1 MPINKGFM
9 LKQVGKDYMIIP
21 TTNSNVEMNKIFNI
35 NEIGAD
41 IYKYLDSG
49 NTLEETINLLLKD
62 YDVKESVL
70 RPDVLEFVQALK
82 ERGIY
87 ND

>member
-9 LKQVGKDYMIIP
+9 LKQVGKAYMIIP

-49 NTLEETINLLLKD
+49 NTIEETINLLLKD
-62 YDVKESVL
+62 YDVDDSVL

>member
-9 LKQVGKDYMIIP
+9 LKQVGNAYMIIP
-21 TTNSNVEMNKIFNI
+21 TTNSNVSMNKIFNI

-41 IYKYLDSG
+41 IYKYLENG
-49 NTLEETINLLLKD
+49 NSIEETIKLLLKD
-62 YDVKESVL
+62 YDVEENVL
-70 RPDVLEFVQALK
+70 LPDVLEFVKALK

>member
-9 LKQVGKDYMIIP
+9 LKQVGKTYMIIP

-49 NTLEETINLLLKD
+49 NTVEETINLLLKD
-62 YDVKESVL
+62 YDVKDSVL
-70 RPDVLEFVQALK
+70 RPDVLEFIQALK

>member
-41 IYKYLDSG
+41 IYKYLDNG
-49 NTLEETINLLLKD
+49 NTIEETINLLLKD

>member
-49 NTLEETINLLLKD
+49 NTIEETINLLLKD